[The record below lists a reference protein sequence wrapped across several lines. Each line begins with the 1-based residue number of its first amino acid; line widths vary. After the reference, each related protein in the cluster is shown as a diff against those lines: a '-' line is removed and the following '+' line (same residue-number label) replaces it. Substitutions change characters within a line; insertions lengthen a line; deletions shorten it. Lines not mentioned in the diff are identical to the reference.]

1 MTVTQE
7 NLLDAIVPARPWT
20 FEDLL
25 VLPDAE
31 GWRFELFEGTL
42 LVSPV
47 PPIPHGS
54 VVVRLRNIL
63 LKQLPN
69 TLEVAENFGVLKQDH
84 RSYFVPDLTI
94 FDAEMIGSNLPALP
108 PSTVSL
114 AIEVVSPGNPANDH
128 VIKCNGYAITGV
140 PEYWIVDP
148 RTQTVTV
155 LTGPTP
161 NGYTLEKVYGSGDL
175 VNAQEPLIVEVPVAS
190 LFG

>member
-1 MTVTQE
+1 MTQE
-7 NLLDAIVPARPWT
+7 KPLAGIDPTRPWT

-47 PPIPHGS
+47 PPIPHAK
-54 VVVRLRNIL
+54 VVVRLRNL
-63 LKQLPN
+63 LFKQLPD
-69 TLEVAENFGVLKQDH
+69 TLEIAENIGVLKQDG
-84 RSYFVPDLTI
+84 RSYFIPDLTV
-94 FDAEMIGSNLPALP
+94 FDASMLETTLRALP
-108 PSTVSL
+108 PSSIELTVE
-114 AIEVVSPGNPANDH
+114 IVSPGNPANDH
-128 VIKCNGYAITGV
+128 VIKRNGYAITGV
-140 PEYWIVDP
+140 KEFWIVDT

-175 VNAQEPLIVEVPVAS
+175 VKAQEPLTVEVPVAS
-190 LFG
+190 LFS

>member
-7 NLLDAIVPARPWT
+7 KPLAGIDPTRPWT

-42 LVSPV
+42 LVSPI

-54 VVVRLRNIL
+54 VVVRLRDIL
-63 LKQLPN
+63 LKQLPES
-69 TLEVAENFGVLKQDH
+69 LKAGENFGVLKQDH

-94 FDAEMIGSNLPALP
+94 FDAEMLGSTLPALP

-128 VIKCNGYAITGV
+128 VIKRNGYAITGV
-140 PEYWIVDP
+140 KEFWIVDP

-175 VNAQEPLIVEVPVAS
+175 VRAQEPLTVEVPVAS